1 MRIAAYQFAVT
12 GDMVENF
19 EKIKN
24 FKKVLAEMKQKS
36 ETQDI

>member
-24 FKKVLAEMKQKS
+24 FKKVLDIQK
-36 ETQDI
+36 

>member
-24 FKKVLAEMKQKS
+24 FKKVLDKAKCL
-36 ETQDI
+36 